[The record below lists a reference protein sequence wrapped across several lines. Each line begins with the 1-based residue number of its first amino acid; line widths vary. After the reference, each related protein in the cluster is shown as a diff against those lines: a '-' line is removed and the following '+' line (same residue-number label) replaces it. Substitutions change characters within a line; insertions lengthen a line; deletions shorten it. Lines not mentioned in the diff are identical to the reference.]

1 MSENNNLTIE
11 TLLAIVILMV
21 YTVASPIFEKKNF
34 HYMHE
39 SGLCMIIG
47 IIITFIAMFVVPGS
61 NFADT
66 FNFDDQIFFTF
77 ILPPIIFSAGYNLR
91 RTTFFKYFLLN
102 RLNLCEALEQTGGE
116 HL

>member
-47 IIITFIAMFVVPGS
+47 IIIGS
-61 NFADT
+61 KAKSKKD
-66 FNFDDQIFFTF
+66 
-77 ILPPIIFSAGYNLR
+77 
-91 RTTFFKYFLLN
+91 
-102 RLNLCEALEQTGGE
+102 EE
-116 HL
+116 